1 MPRSTSERSPVFH
14 NADTGYNRRTAD
26 ASGWT
31 CPSSREPKALIPD
44 LDPMPK
50 PEPGPNRHHFRVWI
64 KMAIQSGLIDKLPP
78 VYEPC
83 GSQGPENTDAYA
95 HQLLTELRDPNASR
109 RTLKEIIAD
118 ARQFKTWVEARR
130 KVGRLRM
137 LVESRPEERIIEMP
151 PGRPRAA
158 TDQERRPRRTQR
170 TDRPDTNPKL
180 HPMWD
185 DWIDRL
191 ER

>member
-1 MPRSTSERSPVFH
+1 MPTRARDRQVLTP
-14 NADTGYNRRTAD
+14 G
-26 ASGWT
+26 
-31 CPSSREPKALIPD
+31 

-50 PEPGPNRHHFRVWI
+50 PEPGQNRHHFRVWI

-83 GSQGPENTDAYA
+83 GSQGTENTDAYA
-95 HQLLTELRDPNASR
+95 HQLLTELRDPDASR
-109 RTLKEIIAD
+109 RMLKEIIAD

-130 KVGRLRM
+130 KDGRLRM

-151 PGRPRAA
+151 PGRPRPA
-158 TDQERRPRRTQR
+158 TDGERRPSRRPQR
-170 TDRPDTNPKL
+170 TDEPDTSPKL